1 MLPSLVC
8 ASAQFG
14 SVQELGERPLG
25 GAVIESVVEL
35 YEQHFHF
42 VWRSL
47 RRLGVAPTDLD
58 DAVQDVFVVVH
69 RRLESFEGRCTI
81 KGWIFG
87 IAIRIA
93 KTYRR
98 RSAHRRLNVAQED
111 SVLVCTHGTPEEARA
126 YAQAAEQVQELLEE
140 LDDDKRAVFV
150 LAELE
155 DMDAREIGV
164 VLGIPTNTVYSRLR
178 LGRAAFERGLSRLHA
193 KDDWRYR

>member
-1 MLPSLVC
+1 MAAHVGLMQLPREPV
-8 ASAQFG
+8 
-14 SVQELGERPLG
+14 LGES
-25 GAVIESVVEL
+25 VTESVVEL

-69 RRLESFEGRCTI
+69 RRLETFEGRSTI

-98 RSAHRRLNVAQED
+98 RGARRRLNIAHED
-111 SVLVCTHGTPEEARA
+111 SVLVCTDGTPEEARA

-155 DMDAREIGV
+155 DMQAPEIAV

-178 LGRAAFERGLSRLHA
+178 LGRAVFERGLRRLQA